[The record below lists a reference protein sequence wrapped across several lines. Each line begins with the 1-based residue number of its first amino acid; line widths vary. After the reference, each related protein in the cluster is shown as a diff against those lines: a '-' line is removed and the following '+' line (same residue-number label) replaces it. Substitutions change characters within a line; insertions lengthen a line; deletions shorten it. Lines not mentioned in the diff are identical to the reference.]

1 MSVRA
6 REETTI
12 YHIPEEALALPLVH
26 LNLTDLFMLTRVC
39 KLWHKVVTS
48 QDEIWKHHAHRKGF
62 YLKDIYPLRQQF
74 NFRSYCEAARKIFA
88 VELEE
93 ISSDLCPISEKQM
106 IDKKMAELDKTKLNP
121 LKALAKTLRLKELP
135 IDPFHAKDN
144 LIHNCI
150 QMIPLW
156 IETGL
161 LSITEDIFPHLM
173 MEDSYL
179 KMCHDDLRHYM
190 HHIDQSISNLFNGG
204 RDMIRDNA
212 FITISNTLQPILTL
226 NEYILHFIEKP
237 SVDIIS
243 SLCFLSAGVQ
253 IKSAW
258 YAIARQYHEQKDPD
272 TEKVFNSSIEIQYP
286 LFLQNILKEMP
297 NENLQTIIDN
307 IPPPKDAPNPC
318 IRFMYEQI
326 HKDLQ
331 QSIQSYFKWKD

>member
-1 MSVRA
+1 MTVRL

-26 LNLTDLFMLTRVC
+26 LNLTDLFVLTRVC
-39 KLWHKVVTS
+39 KLWHKVATS

-62 YLKDIYPLRQQF
+62 FINEAYPIRQQF
-74 NFRSYCEAARKIFA
+74 NFRAYCESARKIFS
-88 VELEE
+88 VELEK
-93 ISSDLCPISEKQM
+93 IPIVLCPISEKQM
-106 IDKKMAELDKTKLNP
+106 IDKLIAEMKKDKLEP

-190 HHIDQSISNLFNGG
+190 HHIDQSISNLFNGR

-253 IKSAW
+253 IKSDW
-258 YAIARQYHEQKDPD
+258 YVIARQYHEQKDPD
-272 TEKVFNSSIEIQYP
+272 TEKDFNSSIEIQYP
-286 LFLQNILKEMP
+286 FFLQNILKKMTNDE
-297 NENLQTIIDN
+297 LQAIITS
-307 IPPPKDAPNPC
+307 IPPPKDSPNPLMQS
-318 IRFMYEQI
+318 MYQQI
-326 HKDLQ
+326 QKDLQ
-331 QSIQSYFKWKD
+331 KSFQPFLK